1 MNKRKVLVADKLSE
15 EGINLLQKELEVEVR
30 TGLKE
35 DELVKIIKNYD
46 ALIVRSATKVTR
58 RIIENSYLKVIGR
71 AGVGVDNID
80 VDAATERGI
89 LVVNAPF
96 SNTIA
101 ACELTLGLMFSLV
114 RNIPQANQS
123 IKEGKW
129 EKNKFLGLEL
139 YKKTLGVIGLGRI
152 GKEVAIRAKGLGMN
166 VVGYD
171 PYIAKS
177 TAAQIKIKM
186 ANLDELLKVS
196 DIITLHTPLTKD
208 TYHLIDFRE
217 FEIMKKGVYIINCAR
232 GGIIN
237 ERALYDNLINQKVAG
252 CALDVFENEPPEDNP
267 LLKLP
272 NVIATPHIGASTKEA
287 QKMVSIEI
295 AEEVI
300 KALKGEPVRSCV
312 NALTNSLQKEYT
324 I

>member
-1 MNKRKVLVADKLSE
+1 MNKMKVLIADKLSE
-15 EGINLLQKELEVEVR
+15 EGMELIKREFEVEVK
-30 TGLKE
+30 TGLSE
-35 DELVKIIKNYD
+35 DELVNIIKDYD

-58 RIIENSYLKVIGR
+58 RIIENSRLKVIGR

-80 VDAATERGI
+80 VEAATERGI
-89 LVVNAPF
+89 LVVNAPC

-129 EKNKFLGLEL
+129 EKNKFLGTEL
-139 YKKTLGVIGLGRI
+139 YRKTLGVIGLGRI
-152 GKEVAIRAKGLGMN
+152 GREVAIRAKGLGMN
-166 VVGYD
+166 VIGYD
-171 PYIAKS
+171 PYISKT
-177 TAAQIKIKM
+177 TAAQYKIRM
-186 ANLDELLKVS
+186 TNFEELLKTS
-196 DIITLHTPLTKD
+196 DIITIHTPLTRD
-208 TYHLIDFRE
+208 TYHLIGYKE
-217 FEIMKKGVYIINCAR
+217 FEMMKKGVYIINCAR
-232 GGIIN
+232 GGIID
-237 ERALYDNLINQKVAG
+237 EKALYDNLISQKVAG
-252 CALDVFENEPPEDNP
+252 CALDVFEKEPPENNP
-267 LLKLP
+267 LLQLP

-300 KALKGEPVRSCV
+300 NALKGEPVRSCV
-312 NALTNSLQKEYT
+312 NALTNTFQKEYT